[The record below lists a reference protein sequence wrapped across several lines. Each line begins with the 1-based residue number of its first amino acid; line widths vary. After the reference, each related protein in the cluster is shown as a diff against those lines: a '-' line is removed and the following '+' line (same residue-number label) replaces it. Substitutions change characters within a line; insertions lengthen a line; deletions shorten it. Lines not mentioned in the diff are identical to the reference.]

1 LVVAILQ
8 GNDVILCQVTS
19 QARSDA
25 YSVTLDNTDFTAGG
39 LNQSSRIRPNRLFT
53 ADEGIILYRAGH
65 VSATKLN
72 EVLSRLVAIFNQP

>member
-1 LVVAILQ
+1 MVLASLA
-8 GNDVILCQVTS
+8 GDDVILCQITS

-25 YSVTLDNTDFTAGG
+25 YSVALDGPDFTAGG

-65 VSATKLN
+65 ISAGKLT
-72 EVLSRLVAIFNQP
+72 EVVNRLIAILG